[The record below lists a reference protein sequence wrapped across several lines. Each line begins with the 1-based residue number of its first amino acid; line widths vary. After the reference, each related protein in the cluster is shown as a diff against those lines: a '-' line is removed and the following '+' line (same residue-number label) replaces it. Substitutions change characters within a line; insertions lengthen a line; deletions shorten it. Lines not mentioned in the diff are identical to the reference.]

1 MNFGTK
7 IKDLRIRAQMTLRNF
22 AKRLD
27 IDASNWSKIERGI
40 IPPPAPETLIER
52 ITPILNLS
60 AAESQELLD
69 LAAISRREL
78 PADLQE
84 NTLLLSKMP
93 AFFRA
98 MKDREYTE
106 EDLDRLIGDITKI
119 NKP

>member
-7 IKDLRIRAQMTLRNF
+7 IKDLRIRAQMTLRTF

-40 IPPPAPETLIER
+40 IPPPAPESLIER
-52 ITPILNLS
+52 ITPILTLS
-60 AAESQELLD
+60 ETDSRELQD
-69 LAAISRREL
+69 LAAIDRREL

-84 NTLLLSKMP
+84 NSLLLSKMP

-98 MKDREYTE
+98 MKGREYTE
-106 EDLDRLIGDITKI
+106 DDLDRLIEDITKI
-119 NKP
+119 NQP